1 MKHKHLIL
9 AMISGLAISGGAQA
23 TLIDRGSGLI
33 YDDVLNITWLQD
45 ANYAKTSGYDA
56 DGRMNWANAN
66 AWAASLSYGGYDDWR
81 LPTLTPIGANFKYN
95 FSNNGS
101 TDEGYNI
108 TSPHSEMAYMYYVN
122 LANLGFCTPNGGGS
136 PMSCIVP
143 KGYGLVDGPAL
154 NDESLFTNLQSSE
167 YWSGLEYAPDTRN
180 AWYFSPPFGGQNDD
194 RKDAS
199 HYAWAVRP
207 GDVAAASTGNVP
219 EPATL
224 LLLSLGMAGL
234 AWTRRR
240 G

>member
-81 LPTLTPIGANFKYN
+81 LPTLTPIGANFNYN

-122 LANLGFCTPNGGGS
+122 QWPTWAS
-136 PMSCIVP
+136 ARRMAAAVP
-143 KGYGLVDGPAL
+143 CPAL
-154 NDESLFTNLQSSE
+154 CRKVMA
-167 YWSGLEYAPDTRN
+167 WSM
-180 AWYFSPPFGGQNDD
+180 
-194 RKDAS
+194 
-199 HYAWAVRP
+199 
-207 GDVAAASTGNVP
+207 VP
-219 EPATL
+219 
-224 LLLSLGMAGL
+224 
-234 AWTRRR
+234 R
-240 G
+240 